1 MYQTTSKPLATF
13 FGKYPTE
20 QLKKGTLIHRPGQ
33 RPTALHYIEHGYVKL
48 YALSPD
54 GAEKLLVI
62 LMPGELFSLSATLQS
77 LPTSF
82 YAQALTAVRLRSA
95 PRDEFLDFIHSNSQI
110 LDDVIAV
117 LTKTITVLNNRVFT
131 LSLTRAYD
139 RLISRLQ
146 ALVELFG
153 VLQPNGNIRIAVP
166 LTHQEI
172 ANSINLSR
180 ESTSKALYRLQKEG
194 VLSYHNGNIVVHK
207 PQVLSGPTT

>member
-1 MYQTTSKPLATF
+1 MYQTNSKPLATF
-13 FGKYPTE
+13 FGKYPTQ

-33 RPTALHYIEHGYVKL
+33 RPNALHYIEHGYVKL
-48 YALSPD
+48 YALSPE
-54 GAEKLLVI
+54 GNEKLLVI
-62 LMPGELFSLSATLQS
+62 LMVGELFSLSATLQD

-95 PRDEFLDFIHSNSQI
+95 PRQEFLDFIHGNSQVM
-110 LDDVIAV
+110 DNVIAI

-131 LSLTRAYD
+131 LSLTHAYD

-146 ALVELFG
+146 VLVEVFG
-153 VLQPNGNIRIAVP
+153 VLQPDGNIRITVP

-180 ESTSKALYRLQKEG
+180 ESTSKALYRLQQEG
-194 VLSYHNGNIVVHK
+194 VLSYRNGSIIIHK
-207 PQVLSGPTT
+207 PQLLRGPTT